1 MMNFQTETNL
11 PESLKR
17 VGIAADHGGFELKE
31 FLAGKL
37 RAAGYVVTDFGDRE
51 LKSDDDYP
59 DFIIPLA
66 RAVAAGT
73 VDRGIGI
80 CGSGVGASIAANKVA
95 GVRAGL
101 IDENLSAHQG
111 VEDDN
116 LNMICF
122 GGLVVGHALAL
133 ELTQTFLAAGFKGA
147 ERFRRRL
154 AKVAQ
159 LENKTQAI
167 AGVSLGTKPKS
178 DRYCAPLPPHQM
190 TVQEAVAAWRNEGDP
205 N

>member
-1 MMNFQTETNL
+1 MSLQAEAIL
-11 PESLKR
+11 PKPLKR

-37 RAAGYVVTDFGDRE
+37 RGAGYEVTDFGDRQ
-51 LKSDDDYP
+51 LKADDDYP

-73 VDRGIGI
+73 MDRGVGI

-101 IDENLSAHQG
+101 IDENFSAHQG
-111 VEDDN
+111 VEDDD

-122 GGLVVGHALAL
+122 GGRLIGHELAWKLV
-133 ELTQTFLAAGFKGA
+133 QTFLAARFKGA

-159 LENKTQAI
+159 LESKTQAI
-167 AGVSLGTKPKS
+167 AGDSLGTKFKTDS
-178 DRYCAPLPPHQM
+178 YCAPLPPHPM
-190 TVQEAVAAWRNEGDP
+190 TISEAVAVWRNEGDP